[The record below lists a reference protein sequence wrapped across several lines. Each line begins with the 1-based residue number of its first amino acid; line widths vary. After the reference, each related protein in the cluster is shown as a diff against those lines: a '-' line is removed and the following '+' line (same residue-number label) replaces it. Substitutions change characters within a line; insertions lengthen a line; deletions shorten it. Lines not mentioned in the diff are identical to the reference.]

1 VRAIVQGPRTEQG
14 VQISNGFP
22 IAGLSPEWDTWIT
35 GPNGL
40 QGKMSTEF
48 YRWMVF
54 HDGSWSLDRFNL
66 DHDWKVGKA
75 RLAAQINADNP
86 DLRAFVRRGGKLIL
100 YQGWADAAM
109 SPENT
114 INFYEAVRKRLGPA
128 AADHARLFMAPG
140 MNHCIRGDGPN
151 VFDAVSTLDKWVE
164 GGPAPEQIIATK
176 YENDLAVLLG
186 STSKVKRT
194 RPLCAWPTLAQWDGR
209 GSSDDAASFTCV
221 QPK

>member
-1 VRAIVQGPRTEQG
+1 
-14 VQISNGFP
+14 
-22 IAGLSPEWDTWIT
+22 
-35 GPNGL
+35 
-40 QGKMSTEF
+40 
-48 YRWMVF
+48 MVF

>member
-1 VRAIVQGPRTEQG
+1 

-22 IAGLSPEWDTWIT
+22 IAGLSPEWDTWIK

-40 QGKMSTEF
+40 QDKMSTEF

-54 HDGSWSLDRFNL
+54 HDGSWNLDRFNL

-128 AADHARLFMAPG
+128 AADHAR
-140 MNHCIRGDGPN
+140 
-151 VFDAVSTLDKWVE
+151 
-164 GGPAPEQIIATK
+164 
-176 YENDLAVLLG
+176 
-186 STSKVKRT
+186 
-194 RPLCAWPTLAQWDGR
+194 PLCAWPTLAQWDGR